1 VPAQVTGKRDGTV
14 FVKNFER
21 RQQTA
26 RVHAILRQR
35 KRDMGFSKATLLP
48 DAPLLAPALRA
59 DPPATRQI
67 NTTSTCSGEKQPYS
81 LVVFNDDLAIYQD
94 DASTGLDVPSAN
106 IMLDYYSSY
115 VKDMLA
121 EYWGAIPD
129 VDSDGRILV
138 AATTSLSLGGVAEAF
153 AGDLQPASVC
163 ADSNEAEV
171 AYFQT
176 SFFDEMAE
184 SKWAALGVLAHEAQH
199 IIGFRNR
206 AEGGQPNDPDWMQEG
221 AANLSEEMAS
231 RTAWAATGG
240 PAVRATVTFD
250 DLWNSWTDALPP
262 KEAWGV
268 FDRIAGTIRQLSN
281 HPNSF
286 TTNPTGANPLHSFYF
301 YHGSWHFHRFLADAY
316 GNAAGGEAG
325 AFFKALYSQSA
336 TPGTAGL
343 ATQTGRSFEQ
353 LFVELATAMNLHATG
368 ALEPARTFATYDLVS
383 ATSIFDSPE
392 DLNPP
397 GVYPWPVTTDSNGT
411 SSAGFVTATY
421 SGPMG
426 LAGIRIHDF
435 LSSGTGAG
443 LQLAFGVATPAKIVV
458 TRLR

>member
-1 VPAQVTGKRDGTV
+1 
-14 FVKNFER
+14 
-21 RQQTA
+21 
-26 RVHAILRQR
+26 
-35 KRDMGFSKATLLP
+35 M
-48 DAPLLAPALRA
+48 
-59 DPPATRQI
+59 PPAGAGAACRPARDAADQHDKHLFRR
-67 NTTSTCSGEKQPYS
+67 EAA
-81 LVVFNDDLAIYQD
+81 VFARGLQRDLAIYQD
-94 DASTGLDVPSAN
+94 DASTALDVPSAN

-240 PAVRATVTFD
+240 PAVTATVTFD